1 MIHETSVFVLQSLSF
16 LQNLEATGVT
26 ARNSL
31 TKYTNGLVKSKL
43 KKREHKQETNSF
55 VIRGY
60 SVHTYHYYYFHYH
73 LHRIFII
80 LIYDERV

>member
-1 MIHETSVFVLQSLSF
+1 MIHETSVFVLQSFSF

-26 ARNSL
+26 AMNSL

-43 KKREHKQETNSF
+43 KKREHKQETISF

-60 SVHTYHYYYFHYH
+60 PVHNYHYYYFHYP